1 MLYKWHKSRKSRRTQ
16 NEKNMKK
23 LVALMLTLAVCLSLN
38 AVVFAQDTEI
48 NADAKTIITEEVTP
62 RTIVGSASSY
72 INGYGEF
79 RVNCSGW
86 SLWGQVTVSVN
97 TSSGNR
103 VVVDIEK
110 PNGKPLFNGLPLIF
124 NGSDTQRVNL
134 ASPGE
139 SYYLVK
145 VQTQEAGATV
155 SVSFGDR

>member
-72 INGYGEF
+72 INGSGEF
-79 RVNCSGW
+79 RVYCSGW
-86 SLWGQVTVSVN
+86 SLFGKATITLSDIASDTFVSIQMFD
-97 TSSGNR
+97 S
-103 VVVDIEK
+103 
-110 PNGKPLFNGLPLIF
+110 NGKSMLGDSVI
-124 NGSDTQRVNL
+124 THT
-134 ASPGE
+134 GE
-139 SYYLVK
+139 CFS
-145 VQTQEAGATV
+145 
-155 SVSFGDR
+155 

>member
-1 MLYKWHKSRKSRRTQ
+1 
-16 NEKNMKK
+16 MKK
-23 LVALMLTLAVCLSLN
+23 FVALMLTLAMCISLN
-38 AVVFAQDTEI
+38 AVAFAQ
-48 NADAKTIITEEVTP
+48 EVETNVDDELAVVEDIAP

-72 INGYGEF
+72 VDGYGEF
-79 RVNCSGW
+79 RVNCTGW

-110 PNGKPLFNGLPLIF
+110 PNGKPLFNGLPLVF
-124 NGSDTQRVNL
+124 NGTDTQRVNL
-134 ASPGE
+134 TSPGE